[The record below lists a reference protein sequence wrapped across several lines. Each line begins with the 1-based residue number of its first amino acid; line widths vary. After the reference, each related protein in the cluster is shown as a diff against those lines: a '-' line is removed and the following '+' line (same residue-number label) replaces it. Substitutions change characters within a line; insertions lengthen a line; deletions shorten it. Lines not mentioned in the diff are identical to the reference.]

1 MFKNSPS
8 IFRCSFCCFLLY
20 FSFSYLKWLHLAEI
34 VLQAWPFYSMY
45 LIFIFCLY
53 VDFRVFNR
61 SRFELIAF
69 FQLCLEVQGS
79 FSMWLEA
86 VRFYYEYNG
95 KLWRSGDTWDK
106 RVWGSEKQKGDQP
119 EALIVIHARGGKS
132 LHQAQSQRSVSG
144 SNVVWFG
151 QLNQLDKIWR
161 KTHFLKYFQSFFF
174 FFFGWSSSYRLY
186 TFLGL

>member
-1 MFKNSPS
+1 MFILLFPTLLFFLIPQVVAFSWD
-8 IFRCSFCCFLLY
+8 CFAGLTILFNVFNFY
-20 FSFSYLKWLHLAEI
+20 FL
-34 VLQAWPFYSMY
+34 
-45 LIFIFCLY
+45 LY

-69 FQLCLEVQGS
+69 FQLCLEVQGG

-95 KLWRSGDTWDK
+95 KLWRSGDTWDE
-106 RVWGSEKQKGDQP
+106 RVWGSEKQKKGDQP

-174 FFFGWSSSYRLY
+174 FFFFGWSSSYRLY
-186 TFLGL
+186 TVLGL